1 MERSVRIGKI
11 MVMIVVGFFIMFG
24 IVFGTMK
31 LWNMLVPDLFNGP
44 FINFWQTLGLL
55 ALSKIFLWSFGG
67 KCHCSHGHQGRGPW
81 KYYWKE
87 KWGNMTS
94 EDREKFKQKMKDKW
108 CYREESTPTGNSA
121 TSND

>member
-1 MERSVRIGKI
+1 M
-11 MVMIVVGFFIMFG
+11 MIIIGFFIMFG

-31 LWNMLVPDLFNGP
+31 LWNWLVPELFNGP
-44 FINFWQTLGLL
+44 ILNLWQALGLL
-55 ALSKIFLWSFGG
+55 VLSKIFLWSFGG
-67 KCHCSHGHQGRGPW
+67 KCHCNHGNHGRGPW

-87 KWGNMTS
+87 KWGSMTS

-108 CYREESTPTGNSA
+108 CYKEESAPTDNSA

>member
-11 MVMIVVGFFIMFG
+11 VMMIIIGFFIMFG

-31 LWNMLVPDLFNGP
+31 LWNWLVPELFNGP
-44 FINFWQTLGLL
+44 FINFWQALGLL

-67 KCHCSHGHQGRGPW
+67 KCHCSHGNHGGGPW
-81 KYYWKE
+81 KYYWKD
-87 KWGNMTS
+87 KWGKMTA

-108 CYREESTPTGNSA
+108 CYTGEPTASGNSA

>member
-1 MERSVRIGKI
+1 MNSSVKVAKI
-11 MVMIVVGFFIMFG
+11 VMMVVIGFFIMFG

-31 LWNMLVPDLFNGP
+31 LWNWLIPELFNGP

-55 ALSKIFLWSFGG
+55 ILSKIFLWSAGC
-67 KCHCSHGHQGRGPW
+67 KCRSSHSNHGGPW

-87 KWGNMTS
+87 KWGKMTA

-108 CYREESTPTGNSA
+108 CYREESTTTDNSG